1 MHVLVTGGTG
11 FVGSHTTRALLSQG
25 HHVRVLARNQ
35 TKAERVFAGSA
46 QPKVV
51 TGDATDPAAVTAAL
65 EGVDAVV
72 HCAAVV
78 ATETHRAQE
87 LLHTNVRLVEVVV
100 GGAAERHI
108 GTIVYISSVLA
119 LFAPGSPIDERSA
132 LSCARSPYAQS
143 KAASEQFVR
152 ALQDQ
157 GAPICTLYPPAII
170 GPDDPALSE
179 ANRAIRSFLTQVM
192 FDTTTGVEALDVR
205 DMAALVAAFVT
216 SGQSGR
222 HVVSGRYLPWPDAI
236 ALMQELTGKPVKSLR
251 VNGALIRALGRVG
264 DLISKVASFDFPLS
278 AEAMRYMTQWPG
290 TIASPAIG
298 AAGITLRDSDRT
310 YADTITWLY
319 HAHHITEDQAGKL
332 AH

>member
-1 MHVLVTGGTG
+1 MRRGGQ
-11 FVGSHTTRALLSQG
+11 RPK
-25 HHVRVLARNQ
+25 RI
-35 TKAERVFAGSA
+35 ERKKSY
-46 QPKVV
+46 
-51 TGDATDPAAVTAAL
+51 D
-65 EGVDAVV
+65 
-72 HCAAVV
+72 
-78 ATETHRAQE
+78 
-87 LLHTNVRLVEVVV
+87 TNVRLVEVVV
-100 GGAAERHI
+100 GGAAERGI

-157 GAPICTLYPPAII
+157 GVSNLHLVPSRHHRPRRSRPIRGQPC
-170 GPDDPALSE
+170 DPL
-179 ANRAIRSFLTQVM
+179 I
-192 FDTTTGVEALDVR
+192 FDPGDVRHEHRREVLDVR

-236 ALMQELTGKPVKSLR
+236 ALIQELTGKPVKSQR
-251 VNGALIRALGRVG
+251 VNGALIRAIGRVG

-319 HAHHITEDQAGKL
+319 HAHHITEDQAGNSPTD
-332 AH
+332 AVYTVC